1 MNNRLYTV
9 LLLFVLA
16 LMLAAAVIALRMR
29 PHFQQSGEEAESGS
43 ECGVYGG
50 GEKDEP
56 GAEATDSRP
65 AKNRSKSGKSL
76 DERNNANSEVVEMRN
91 EVEEMRNE
99 VEEMRNEVEEM
110 VRKFRGTPEERQEV
124 IEECEGGKEL
134 IRLFADLSESSIEKM
149 SPEELEKEREN
160 FEKEY
165 RAQLDLIQSGEL
177 QQMLETPEEEEVI
190 GSTIEAVQEFLERI
204 DDALQ
209 SAGY

>member
-29 PHFQQSGEEAESGS
+29 PYFQQSGEEAESGS

-99 VEEMRNEVEEM
+99 LEEM

-204 DDALQ
+204 DGALH

>member
-16 LMLAAAVIALRMR
+16 LMLTAAVIALRMR
-29 PHFQQSGEEAESGS
+29 PHFQQSGEEGESGS

-56 GAEATDSRP
+56 GAEAADSRP
-65 AKNRSKSGKSL
+65 AKNRSKSGKSM

-91 EVEEMRNE
+91 EV
-99 VEEMRNEVEEM
+99 VEMRNEVEEM

>member
-91 EVEEMRNE
+91 EL
-99 VEEMRNEVEEM
+99 EEM

-204 DDALQ
+204 DGALQ